1 MGCDVYLFR
10 VDQAKLIENVT
21 NDYYKAVFTQYV
33 EERNIKYK
41 RTESWYKL
49 DAAEIIKKTETNFF
63 QLTQDEFWE
72 IIIWI
77 NYSSAENPDRG
88 IQFKNSMV
96 EAKLNQF
103 GFYLVE
109 SFQDNTKVFLF
120 ALGDFLGGYH
130 NDVMDKNRA
139 YACLTNGEF
148 DVFLNYVSC
157 LYAKVLAETNTVED
171 MWIDKYLFVKMI
183 DECTKD
189 ILLKNLIET
198 ESKLIIE
205 SKSLDTDGSTIFDIG
220 SLKKIFFGDLSSAI
234 YRCQDLKA
242 QLKNNALP
250 ILILDS

>member
-10 VDQAKLIENVT
+10 VDQTQLIKNIT
-21 NDYYKAVFTQYV
+21 NDYYKAVFTRYV

-41 RTESWYKL
+41 RTESWSKL
-49 DAAEIIKKTETNFF
+49 DAAEILKKTETNFF

-77 NYSSAENPDRG
+77 NYSNAENPDRG
-88 IQFKNSMV
+88 IQFKNSIV
-96 EAKLNQF
+96 KAKLNEF

-109 SFQDNTKVFLF
+109 NFQDNTRVFLF
-120 ALGDFLGGYH
+120 ALGDFLSGYH
-130 NDVMDKNRA
+130 NDIKDENRT

-157 LYAKVLAETNTVED
+157 LYATVLTETTTLED
-171 MWIDKYLFVKMI
+171 IGIDKYLFVKMI
-183 DECTKD
+183 DKCAEN

-205 SKSLDTDGSTIFDIG
+205 SKSIDTDGSAIFDIG
-220 SLKKIFFGDLSSAI
+220 STRKIFFGDFSTAI
-234 YRCQDLKA
+234 YRCQDLKE

-250 ILILDS
+250 IVILDS